1 MIELNFI
8 EILQGNKIS
17 SLPGTTQLDQM
28 KFVLRKTVR
37 RQTQTSIYMHKERC
51 ENAIQSYVN
60 VIGSQRV
67 SKNVVNVLKENISV

>member
-1 MIELNFI
+1 MTELIFI

-37 RQTQTSIYMHKERC
+37 RQTQLSIYMHKKQC
-51 ENAIQSYVN
+51 ENAIHSYFDL
-60 VIGSQRV
+60 IGS
-67 SKNVVNVLKENISV
+67 

>member
-1 MIELNFI
+1 MTELIFI

-17 SLPGTTQLDQM
+17 PLPGTTQLDQM

-51 ENAIQSYVN
+51 ENAIHSYFD
-60 VIGSQRV
+60 VIGS
-67 SKNVVNVLKENISV
+67 